1 MVIMIIMPTGRIIS
15 VCRFILF
22 CVVRICILMYLIQDY
37 IIVGAGKPDFFEGGT
52 TLREVNLQT
61 GALEIR
67 RIEKFEKGHV
77 YNGGSMSV
85 FSQLSGAKV
94 LFFYWSKFCIYL
106 RDQFT
111 KGSDVLYVGDHIFSD
126 VIVSKKTHRWR
137 NLLVVRELENE
148 IKIQECAET
157 EEIRKRLE
165 VLNYIFRE
173 TFKGLDSSST
183 VRPDV
188 SVLKSNVKKAIATL
202 DENYN
207 TYFGSLFRTGS
218 KNSFFA

>member
-1 MVIMIIMPTGRIIS
+1 M
-15 VCRFILF
+15 
-22 CVVRICILMYLIQDY
+22 
-37 IIVGAGKPDFFEGGT
+37 
-52 TLREVNLQT
+52 
-61 GALEIR
+61 
-67 RIEKFEKGHV
+67 
-77 YNGGSMSV
+77 
-85 FSQLSGAKV
+85 
-94 LFFYWSKFCIYL
+94 
-106 RDQFT
+106 
-111 KGSDVLYVGDHIFSD
+111 
-126 VIVSKKTHRWR
+126 
-137 NLLVVRELENE
+137 ENE

-218 KNSFFA
+218 KNSFFAMQVSNP

>member
-1 MVIMIIMPTGRIIS
+1 MPTGRIIS

-94 LFFYWSKFCIYL
+94 PFF
-106 RDQFT
+106 
-111 KGSDVLYVGDHIFSD
+111 
-126 VIVSKKTHRWR
+126 
-137 NLLVVRELENE
+137 LLVKILQFINGINLQRVLMYCMLEITFSQMLLFLRKHIVGE
-148 IKIQECAET
+148 IF
-157 EEIRKRLE
+157 L
-165 VLNYIFRE
+165 L
-173 TFKGLDSSST
+173 
-183 VRPDV
+183 
-188 SVLKSNVKKAIATL
+188 
-202 DENYN
+202 
-207 TYFGSLFRTGS
+207 
-218 KNSFFA
+218 